1 MGYYQ
6 ELLLYASR
14 FRPVIK
20 LKTSTTGTFQ
30 SVFNSTI
37 TITLSGLT
45 SGDFVL
51 AVLTE
56 HGSNSIPLSSG
67 WTNIANNTGT
77 QSVRAAY
84 IYATGTSVSY
94 TIPSSAGIDGSAVL
108 AAFTGVNNTTPL
120 DVSVTKQANGNTNS
134 ITPDPITS
142 VSDNCMILT
151 SLGLENGDKTIT
163 DPSGFTRIQKVAGGG
178 FLNLQPSVTV
188 LSFKNQ
194 INAGT
199 ETPGAFSWTGA
210 AEDARTITFALRPDT
225 VAGGSP
231 TPTPTVTPTPTIT
244 PTITPTPTVTP
255 TVTPSPAGAS
265 SIAFVTSGTQIVSSG
280 GQTLNITGIQA
291 DDIVILTGTSDSQ
304 QVNLPA
310 GFTQLEDDEGTA
322 NPGGVAGYDF
332 ATGTSMNITLS
343 AQGGSGANQI
353 IYTYQVFRNVNTTT
367 PIEGSSQNH
376 NNGSSRINLPSVTTT
391 VADCMIVVYGMVD
404 DDGYASL
411 TLPAG
416 YTQGVFDATGVGL
429 NSNYSTVVGGY
440 KLESSTGAISPGT
453 IFLTENDG
461 RDGYTIALKPA

>member
-30 SVFNSTI
+30 SVFDR

-56 HGSNSIPLSSG
+56 HASGNIPLASG

-94 TIPSSAGIDGSAVL
+94 SVPASDNVDGSAVL
-108 AAFTGVNNTTPL
+108 AAFTGVNTTTPL
-120 DVSVTKQANGNTNS
+120 DVSVTKNVNGNTNS

-178 FLNLQPSVTV
+178 FIGLQPAVTV
-188 LSFKNQ
+188 LTFKNQ

-199 ETPGAFSWTGA
+199 ETPGAFSWTGDS
-210 AEDARTITFALRPDT
+210 EDARTITFALRPDT
-225 VAGGSP
+225 VAGSSP

-244 PTITPTPTVTP
+244 PTITP
-255 TVTPSPAGAS
+255 SPAAAS
-265 SIAFVTSGTQIVSSG
+265 SITFVTSGTQIVSSG
-280 GQTLNITGIQA
+280 GQSLNITGIQA
-291 DDIVILTGTSDSQ
+291 DDIVILTGTSDSV
-304 QVNLPA
+304 QVDLPA
-310 GFTQLEDDEGTA
+310 GFTQLEDDEGSA

-367 PIEGSSQNH
+367 PIEASSQNH
-376 NNGSSRINLPSVTTT
+376 NDGSSRINLPSVTTT

-416 YTQGVFDATGVGL
+416 YTQGVFDSTGVGL

>member
-14 FRPVIK
+14 FRPAIK
-20 LKTSTTGTFQ
+20 LKTSTTATYNE
-30 SVFNSTI
+30 VFGA
-37 TITLSGLT
+37 TITLSGLS

-51 AVLTE
+51 AVLTDDD
-56 HGSNSIPLSSG
+56 GDSIPLTAG
-67 WTNIANNTGT
+67 WTSIANNTGT
-77 QSVRAAY
+77 ASVRAAY
-84 IYATGTSVSY
+84 IFATGGSVSY
-94 TIPSSAGIDGSAVL
+94 TIPTGTDIDGSAVL
-108 AAFTGVNNTTPL
+108 AAFTGVNTTTPL
-120 DVSVTKQANGNTNS
+120 DVSVTKEAAGNTTS
-134 ITPDPITS
+134 ITPDPITT

-151 SLGLENGDKTIT
+151 SLGIEDGDLTVT
-163 DPSGFTRIQKVAGGG
+163 DPSGYTRIAKAAGGG
-178 FLNLQPSVTV
+178 FFNLKPSVTV
-188 LSFKNQ
+188 LSFINQ
-194 INAGT
+194 IKSGT
-199 ETPGAFSWTGA
+199 ETPGAFSWSGNR
-210 AEDARTITFALRPDT
+210 DSRTITFALRPDT

-404 DDGYASL
+404 DDGYSSL
-411 TLPAG
+411 TLPSG

-440 KLESSTGAISPGT
+440 KLESSTGTISPGT